1 MTFPLQGADSEC
13 GEPGMI
19 EIDSH
24 RRKQEPADESF
35 LLLRLGA
42 VVLHC
47 LADSAGGGQTR
58 CHSNTNSG
66 NRTFSLYHHVRRLR
80 INHVKA
86 TMHQL
91 CPKKHP
97 EQFSSVMNQT
107 MQLLDP
113 ELSSRE
119 NTSTHFSL
127 KICSRQ
133 FKRTVGHMTC
143 RSRMAGVVIGERE
156 RREGGNLTNQISVS
170 LQIASVHFLLYAQ
183 HRPDL
188 CSRQQHKH
196 IKQKNTAYT
205 QPEPNCD
212 LVNSLNDRLCSLLR
226 TLKLEVWTTGTKSYV
241 TCLLFDTSN
250 LPQVPSGSILY
261 IIFIHW
267 NYKRCAISLHHYWT
281 WNDLY

>member
-1 MTFPLQGADSEC
+1 MIKVCCSAEADHRSNTPSDDSRDFTLSPGVLLKTGNVREYMTFPLQGADSEC

-19 EIDSH
+19 GIDSH

-42 VVLHC
+42 VVLRC

-143 RSRMAGVVIGERE
+143 WSRMAGVVIGERE

-226 TLKLEVWTTGTKSYV
+226 TLKLEV
-241 TCLLFDTSN
+241 
-250 LPQVPSGSILY
+250 
-261 IIFIHW
+261 
-267 NYKRCAISLHHYWT
+267 
-281 WNDLY
+281 